1 MFQANRVRLARPN
14 HSALELFK
22 LGEEEISRSQ
32 NYEVKFLGDIT
43 DQLWPSR
50 ENRKRETSAI
60 YGDIMDQLVKTEKG
74 RQAPY
79 GDITPQP
86 V

>member
-1 MFQANRVRLARPN
+1 
-14 HSALELFK
+14 
-22 LGEEEISRSQ
+22 
-32 NYEVKFLGDIT
+32 VKFLGDIT

-50 ENRKRETSAI
+50 ENRLVKKERQAP
-60 YGDIMDQLVKTEKG
+60 YGDIMPQLVKTEKERQTPYGDIMAQLVKTEKG